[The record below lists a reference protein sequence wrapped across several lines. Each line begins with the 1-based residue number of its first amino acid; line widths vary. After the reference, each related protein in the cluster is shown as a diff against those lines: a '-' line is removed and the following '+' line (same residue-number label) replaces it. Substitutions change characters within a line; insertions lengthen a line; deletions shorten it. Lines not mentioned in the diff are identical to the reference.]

1 MQQENPVQKT
11 HSGTVIIRKI
21 RQRKYGDVVE
31 IVAKPIARVIDAAL
45 GTDMENCGGCA
56 ARKEKFNRH
65 SLP

>member
-11 HSGTVIIRKI
+11 HRGAVIIRKI
-21 RQRKYGDVVE
+21 RERKYGDAVE
-31 IVAKPIARVIDAAL
+31 TLAKPIARVLDAAL
-45 GTDMENCGGCA
+45 GTDLENCGGCA